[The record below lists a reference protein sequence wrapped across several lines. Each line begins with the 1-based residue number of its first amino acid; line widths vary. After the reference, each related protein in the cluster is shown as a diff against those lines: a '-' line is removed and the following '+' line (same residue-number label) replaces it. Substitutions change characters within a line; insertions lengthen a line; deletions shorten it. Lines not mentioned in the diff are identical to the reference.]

1 MENLVR
7 EVAGENYNYALT
19 GEAYQET
26 QSGTTISLVLIFA
39 IVMTLL
45 VLAAQYESRTDSV
58 AVIMAMPTALLGTV
72 MGCIFLSQSIS
83 IYTQIGIIL
92 LLGLAAKNA
101 ILIYYCPLNFFRF

>member
-7 EVAGENYNYALT
+7 EVAGENYNYAWT

-45 VLAAQYESRTDSV
+45 VLAAQYESWTDSV

-72 MGCIFLSQSIS
+72 MGCIFLSQSI
-83 IYTQIGIIL
+83 III
-92 LLGLAAKNA
+92 KF
-101 ILIYYCPLNFFRF
+101 IVIIIVII

>member
-7 EVAGENYNYALT
+7 EVAGENYNYAWT

-45 VLAAQYESRTDSV
+45 VLAAQYESRTDPV

-72 MGCIFLSQSIS
+72 MGCIKHQYLHPDRYYPSVGSRSQKRYSD
-83 IYTQIGIIL
+83 
-92 LLGLAAKNA
+92 
-101 ILIYYCPLNFFRF
+101 C

>member
-7 EVAGENYNYALT
+7 EVAGENYNYAWT

-26 QSGTTISLVLIFA
+26 QSGTTIS
-39 IVMTLL
+39 L